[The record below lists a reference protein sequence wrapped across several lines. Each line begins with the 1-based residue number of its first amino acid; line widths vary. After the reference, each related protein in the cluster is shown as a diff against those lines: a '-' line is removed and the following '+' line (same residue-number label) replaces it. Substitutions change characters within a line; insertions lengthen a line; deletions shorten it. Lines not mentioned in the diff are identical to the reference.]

1 MTFIPTQTGFM
12 RLQDSETTVASHL
25 PKLSQPGAVP
35 FRAKSGTDSPGQQG
49 LAVERREDISLLVT
63 LFV

>member
-12 RLQDSETTVASHL
+12 RLEDSEKTVASHL

-35 FRAKSGTDSPGQQG
+35 FRATSGTDSPGQQG
-49 LAVERREDISLLVT
+49 LLERSEDVFLLVT